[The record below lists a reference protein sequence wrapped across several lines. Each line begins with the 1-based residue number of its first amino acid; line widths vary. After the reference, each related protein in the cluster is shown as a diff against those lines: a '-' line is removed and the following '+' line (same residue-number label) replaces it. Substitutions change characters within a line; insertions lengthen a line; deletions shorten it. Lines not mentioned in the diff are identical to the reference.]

1 MRKYRARSAQS
12 ILLFVAGT
20 LFSAEAVAQF
30 PLEFRTL
37 DGTDNNAANPFWGSA
52 DIELLRVTGPDYGDG
67 FASPAGANRPSAREI
82 SNAVA
87 AQNGSIPNV
96 LRASDF
102 VWQWGQF
109 LDHDI
114 SLTAVVAPP
123 EPFNIPVPAGDQFFD
138 PFRTGTQVIPLSR
151 SFYRIDGAGIRQ
163 QVNEITAYIDASNVY
178 GSDVN
183 RALELRTLDG
193 TGQLKTSHHELLPFN
208 VNGFPNAPDSN
219 DPSFFLAGDFRANEQ
234 VALTAMHTLF
244 VREHNYWAR
253 LFRRD
258 FPSMNGE
265 EVYQFARA
273 VVGAEMQAIT
283 YNEFLPILLGP
294 NALDPYT
301 GYNPSV
307 NSGIANV
314 FSTAAYRFGHSM
326 LSPVLL
332 RLNRSGKPI
341 PEGNL
346 QLADA
351 FFNPNEIIY
360 NRGIE
365 PLLRGLA
372 SQVAQ
377 DIDGLIIDDVRNF
390 LFGPPGAGFDLAAL
404 NIQRGRD
411 HGLPSYKKV
420 RLDFGLSPATSF
432 ADISS
437 DPIVQ
442 MSLGLYSGVPA
453 IDIWVGGLA
462 EDHASGGLVGET
474 FSVILKD
481 QFERLRDGDRF
492 WYENYLSPSAVLW
505 VENQTLARIIR
516 RNTKIKHEIQDNVF
530 IVP

>member
-1 MRKYRARSAQS
+1 M
-12 ILLFVAGT
+12 
-20 LFSAEAVAQF
+20 
-30 PLEFRTL
+30 
-37 DGTDNNAANPFWGSA
+37 
-52 DIELLRVTGPDYGDG
+52 
-67 FASPAGANRPSAREI
+67 
-82 SNAVA
+82 
-87 AQNGSIPNV
+87 
-96 LRASDF
+96 
-102 VWQWGQF
+102 
-109 LDHDI
+109 
-114 SLTAVVAPP
+114 
-123 EPFNIPVPAGDQFFD
+123 
-138 PFRTGTQVIPLSR
+138 
-151 SFYRIDGAGIRQ
+151 
-163 QVNEITAYIDASNVY
+163 NEITAYIDASNVY
-178 GSDVN
+178 GSDVL

-244 VREHNYWAR
+244 VREHNYWAK

-294 NALDPYT
+294 NALEPYT
-301 GYNPSV
+301 GYNANV

-326 LSPVLL
+326 LSSVLL
-332 RLNRSGKPI
+332 RLEANGNPI

-351 FFNPNEIIY
+351 FFHPNEIID
-360 NRGIE
+360 NGGIE

-390 LFGPPGAGFDLAAL
+390 LFGPPGAGGFDLAAL

-437 DPIVQ
+437 DPTVQ

-462 EDHASGGLVGET
+462 EEYASGGLVGET